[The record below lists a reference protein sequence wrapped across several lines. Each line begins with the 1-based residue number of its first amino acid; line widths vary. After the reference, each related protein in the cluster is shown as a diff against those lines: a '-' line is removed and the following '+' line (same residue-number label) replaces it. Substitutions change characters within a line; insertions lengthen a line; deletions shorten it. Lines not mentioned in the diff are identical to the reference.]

1 MSEKT
6 SAPTVS
12 EELNQG
18 MEAGKIH
25 IDRKSL
31 GEFFISRA
39 ADVTR
44 KQVVSRSSGSRLRK
58 PKTEE
63 ETPEHK
69 KLNMG
74 LLSTKEATVSPSNEK
89 SPGKIR
95 YAVTPSANKKL
106 LEAYVSI
113 SKLSNMMEKTGIKD
127 ISKKDFDR
135 TIMKPIETLIMSET
149 KRKTVHHDTFSAK
162 RTVTSGFIKIYRK
175 LEKEG
180 SDVSDIN
187 YDEENE
193 TCSMVDA
200 SKMMRLYISYFDLK
214 GGEKTS
220 RFPLD
225 PFLKKVFS
233 KESLHKLYTKNGDEV
248 VTHGQLQTLA
258 FLLVG
263 PIVKE

>member
-1 MSEKT
+1 M
-6 SAPTVS
+6 
-12 EELNQG
+12 
-18 MEAGKIH
+18 
-25 IDRKSL
+25 
-31 GEFFISRA
+31 
-39 ADVTR
+39 
-44 KQVVSRSSGSRLRK
+44 
-58 PKTEE
+58 
-63 ETPEHK
+63 
-69 KLNMG
+69 
-74 LLSTKEATVSPSNEK
+74 TVSPSRER

-95 YAVTPSANKKL
+95 YAITPSANKKL

-135 TIMKPIETLIMSET
+135 TILKPIETLIMSET
-149 KRKTVHHDTFSAK
+149 KRKNVHHDTFSAK
-162 RTVTSGFIKIYRK
+162 RTVTSGFVKIYRR

-180 SDVSDIN
+180 SDVSDIH

-200 SKMMRLYISYFDLK
+200 SRMMRLYVSYFDLK

-225 PFLKKVFS
+225 SFLKRVFS
-233 KESLHKLYTKNGDEV
+233 KDSLQKLYTTNGAEV